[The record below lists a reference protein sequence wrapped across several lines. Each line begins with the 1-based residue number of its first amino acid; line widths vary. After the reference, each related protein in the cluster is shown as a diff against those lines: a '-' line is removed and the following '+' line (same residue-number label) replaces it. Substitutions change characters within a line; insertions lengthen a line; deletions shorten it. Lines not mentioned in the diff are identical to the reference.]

1 METSPI
7 QCKRRPA
14 GLLHLSRREPDA
26 PMPPAYHTAFVAL
39 GSNLDD
45 RLRCIDAATAQLARL
60 ACGPIRRSH
69 LYDTT
74 PMYLEEQPR
83 FVNAVVMLETDL
95 DPDALLSRLL
105 QIEASLGRIRAE
117 RNGPRVIDLDLLLW
131 DDLVRENEALT
142 LPHPRLHERP
152 FVLRPLVD
160 LDPGLRHPTLG
171 RRVDE
176 LWSELLPTLASDEL
190 PVRLET

>member
-1 METSPI
+1 MS
-7 QCKRRPA
+7 
-14 GLLHLSRREPDA
+14 S
-26 PMPPAYHTAFVAL
+26 AYHTAFVAL

-45 RLRCIDAATAQLARL
+45 RLRCIEAATAQLAQL
-60 ACGPIRRSH
+60 SCAPIQRSH

-83 FVNAVVMLETDL
+83 FVNTVVRLQTDL
-95 DPDALLSRLL
+95 DPDRLL
-105 QIEASLGRIRAE
+105 ARLLDIETSLGRVRAE

-131 DDLVRENEALT
+131 DNLVRETEALI

-152 FVLRPLVD
+152 FVLRPLLD
-160 LDPGLRHPTLG
+160 LDPGLRHPTLD

-176 LWSELLPTLASDEL
+176 LWAELLPNLAPDEL
-190 PVRLET
+190 PIRLEP

>member
-1 METSPI
+1 
-7 QCKRRPA
+7 
-14 GLLHLSRREPDA
+14 
-26 PMPPAYHTAFVAL
+26 MPPAYHTAFVAL

-45 RLRCIDAATAQLARL
+45 RLRCIEAATTQLARL
-60 ACGPIRRSH
+60 SRTPIQRSH

-83 FVNAVVMLETDL
+83 FVNAVVRLQTDL
-95 DPDALLSRLL
+95 EPDLLLAHLL
-105 QIEASLGRIRAE
+105 EVETSLGRVRAE

-131 DDLVRENEALT
+131 DDLVRENDLLI

-176 LWSELLPTLASDEL
+176 LWADLLPTLLPDEL
-190 PVRLET
+190 PVRLEP

>member
-1 METSPI
+1 
-7 QCKRRPA
+7 
-14 GLLHLSRREPDA
+14 
-26 PMPPAYHTAFVAL
+26 MPPAYHTAFVAL

-45 RLRCIDAATAQLARL
+45 RLRCIDAATAQLACL

-83 FVNAVVMLETDL
+83 FVNAVVMLQTDL

-152 FVLRPLVD
+152 FVLCPLVD

>member
-1 METSPI
+1 
-7 QCKRRPA
+7 
-14 GLLHLSRREPDA
+14 
-26 PMPPAYHTAFVAL
+26 MPPAYHTAFVAL

-69 LYDTT
+69 FYDTT

-105 QIEASLGRIRAE
+105 QIETSLGRIRAE

-152 FVLRPLVD
+152 FVLCPLVD

>member
-1 METSPI
+1 
-7 QCKRRPA
+7 
-14 GLLHLSRREPDA
+14 
-26 PMPPAYHTAFVAL
+26 MPPAHHTAFVAL

-45 RLRCIDAATAQLARL
+45 RLSCIEAATAQLARL
-60 ACGPIRRSH
+60 ACTPIRRSH
-69 LYDTT
+69 LYDTA
-74 PMYLEEQPR
+74 PMYLVEQPR

-95 DPDALLSRLL
+95 DPNALLSRLL
-105 QIEASLGRIRAE
+105 HIEASLGRVRAE

-131 DDLVRENEALT
+131 DDLVHEIEALT

-160 LDPGLRHPTLG
+160 LEPSLRHPTLG

-176 LWSELLPTLASDEL
+176 LWAALLPTLASDEL
-190 PVRLET
+190 PVRLEP

>member
-1 METSPI
+1 
-7 QCKRRPA
+7 
-14 GLLHLSRREPDA
+14 
-26 PMPPAYHTAFVAL
+26 MPPAYHTAFVAL

-45 RLRCIDAATAQLARL
+45 RLRCIDAATAQLAQL
-60 ACGPIRRSH
+60 SCVPIQRSH

-83 FVNAVVMLETDL
+83 FVNTVVRLQTDL
-95 DPDALLSRLL
+95 DPDRLL
-105 QIEASLGRIRAE
+105 ARLLDIETSLGRVRAE

-131 DDLVRENEALT
+131 DNLVRETEALI

-152 FVLRPLVD
+152 FVLRPLLD
-160 LDPGLRHPTLG
+160 LDPGLRHPTLD

-176 LWSELLPTLASDEL
+176 LWAELLPNLAPDEL
-190 PVRLET
+190 PIRLEP

>member
-1 METSPI
+1 
-7 QCKRRPA
+7 
-14 GLLHLSRREPDA
+14 
-26 PMPPAYHTAFVAL
+26 MPPAYHTAFVAL

-45 RLRCIDAATAQLARL
+45 RLRCIEAATAQLARL
-60 ACGPIRRSH
+60 ASTPIHRSH
-69 LYDTT
+69 LYDTA

-83 FVNAVVMLETDL
+83 FVNTVVRLQTDL
-95 DPDALLSRLL
+95 DPDGLLERLL
-105 QIEASLGRIRAE
+105 DIETSLGRVRAE

-131 DDLVRENEALT
+131 DDLVRETEALI

-160 LDPGLRHPTLG
+160 LDPGLRHPALG

-176 LWSELLPTLASDEL
+176 IWAELLPKLAQDEL
-190 PVRLET
+190 PIRLEP

>member
-1 METSPI
+1 
-7 QCKRRPA
+7 
-14 GLLHLSRREPDA
+14 
-26 PMPPAYHTAFVAL
+26 
-39 GSNLDD
+39 
-45 RLRCIDAATAQLARL
+45 
-60 ACGPIRRSH
+60 
-69 LYDTT
+69 
-74 PMYLEEQPR
+74 MYLEEQPR

-131 DDLVRENEALT
+131 DDLVREDEALT

>member
-1 METSPI
+1 
-7 QCKRRPA
+7 
-14 GLLHLSRREPDA
+14 
-26 PMPPAYHTAFVAL
+26 MPPAYHTAFVAL

-45 RLRCIDAATAQLARL
+45 RLRCIDAATAQLAQL
-60 ACGPIRRSH
+60 SCAPIQRSH

-83 FVNAVVMLETDL
+83 FVNTVVRLQTDL
-95 DPDALLSRLL
+95 DPDRLL
-105 QIEASLGRIRAE
+105 ARLLDIETSLGRVRAE

-131 DDLVRENEALT
+131 DNLVRETEALI

-152 FVLRPLVD
+152 FVLRPLLD
-160 LDPGLRHPTLG
+160 LDPGLRHPTLD

-176 LWSELLPTLASDEL
+176 LWAELLPNLAPDEL
-190 PVRLET
+190 PIRLEP

>member
-1 METSPI
+1 
-7 QCKRRPA
+7 
-14 GLLHLSRREPDA
+14 
-26 PMPPAYHTAFVAL
+26 MPPAYHTAFVAL

-45 RLRCIDAATAQLARL
+45 RLRCIDAATAQLAQL
-60 ACGPIRRSH
+60 SCAPIQRSH

-83 FVNAVVMLETDL
+83 FVNTVVRLQTDL
-95 DPDALLSRLL
+95 DPDRLL
-105 QIEASLGRIRAE
+105 ARLLDIETSLGRVRAE

-131 DDLVRENEALT
+131 DNLVRETEELI

-152 FVLRPLVD
+152 FVLRPLLD
-160 LDPGLRHPTLG
+160 LDPGLRHPTLD

-176 LWSELLPTLASDEL
+176 LWAELLPNLAPDEL
-190 PVRLET
+190 PIRLEP

>member
-1 METSPI
+1 M
-7 QCKRRPA
+7 
-14 GLLHLSRREPDA
+14 H
-26 PMPPAYHTAFVAL
+26 PAYHTAFVAL

-45 RLRCIDAATAQLARL
+45 RLRCIEAATAQLAQL
-60 ACGPIRRSH
+60 SCAPIQRSH

-83 FVNAVVMLETDL
+83 FVNTVVRLQTDL
-95 DPDALLSRLL
+95 DPDRLL
-105 QIEASLGRIRAE
+105 ARLLDIETSLGRVRAE

-131 DDLVRENEALT
+131 DNLVRETEALI

-152 FVLRPLVD
+152 FVLRPLLD
-160 LDPGLRHPTLG
+160 LDPGLRHPTLD

-176 LWSELLPTLASDEL
+176 LWAELLPNLAPDEL
-190 PVRLET
+190 PIRLEP

>member
-1 METSPI
+1 
-7 QCKRRPA
+7 
-14 GLLHLSRREPDA
+14 
-26 PMPPAYHTAFVAL
+26 MPPAYHTAFVAL

-45 RLRCIDAATAQLARL
+45 RLRCIDAATAQLAQLSRT
-60 ACGPIRRSH
+60 PIQRSH

-83 FVNAVVMLETDL
+83 FVNAVVRLQTDL
-95 DPDALLSRLL
+95 QPVLLLARLL
-105 QIEASLGRIRAE
+105 EIETSLGRVRAE

-131 DDLVRENEALT
+131 DDRVCEDEALI

-160 LDPGLRHPTLG
+160 LEPGFCHPTLG

-176 LWSELLPTLASDEL
+176 IWADLLPTLASDAL
-190 PVRLET
+190 PVRFEP